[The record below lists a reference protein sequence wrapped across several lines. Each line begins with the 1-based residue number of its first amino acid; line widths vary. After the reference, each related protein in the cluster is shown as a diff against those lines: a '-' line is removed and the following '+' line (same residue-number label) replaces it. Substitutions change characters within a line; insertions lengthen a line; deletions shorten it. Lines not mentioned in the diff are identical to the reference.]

1 MEINA
6 VYYLDHDRQ
15 RQGPVRAD
23 ELAARGVTPD
33 TLVWMQGM
41 KTWVQAREV
50 PELASYLASAAPAG
64 MAAGGASPY
73 APEAPRQSGSA
84 GATLTYGTGRDYRTE
99 DDASEPRRGNAPG
112 LTGFVL
118 ALFLLVVWI
127 PGFNAFA
134 CLLMALVFS
143 IVGLSRRPR
152 GLAIAGLVIS
162 LLALLVL
169 IVCLIIG
176 ASFLGSML

>member
-50 PELASYLASAAPAG
+50 PELAPYLASAAPA
-64 MAAGGASPY
+64 APARRRRRRPDKDAKHGAKARGWESQRRVQGRKHLAFGLRRSSRGAVP
-73 APEAPRQSGSA
+73 PRPDYRPADHAYISLVDFSRRK
-84 GATLTYGTGRDYRTE
+84 GRDT
-99 DDASEPRRGNAPG
+99 SFPVN
-112 LTGFVL
+112 
-118 ALFLLVVWI
+118 
-127 PGFNAFA
+127 FA
-134 CLLMALVFS
+134 VK
-143 IVGLSRRPR
+143 
-152 GLAIAGLVIS
+152 
-162 LLALLVL
+162 
-169 IVCLIIG
+169 
-176 ASFLGSML
+176 